1 MKPSI
6 FSYYSYRL
14 FLKAWFE
21 WKKVD
26 NPHFSHRTFAQK
38 ANLPSHNYVMRLV
51 SGERNLSESHL
62 QLIAEGLKLN
72 ADETRYFEL
81 LRELERESGSE
92 QKTAIFRNL
101 LDIKRKHH
109 TVLLSGDQLLFY
121 EKWYYP
127 LIWEMVVHWEY
138 ADDFAKIG
146 KMCIPS
152 LSEKEVRE
160 AVSLLISAGL
170 LEKHDDGTYH
180 QISPTLT
187 TGDEIVAGVVRNYH
201 RQHLIKSSQI
211 LDTIPPEQRDVSSVT
226 VPASQESFL
235 KMKKVIQD
243 CRKQLLEI
251 AASDPSPESVYLVG
265 FQLIPQTLPWSPHE

>member
-6 FSYYSYRL
+6 FSYYSYRI

-21 WKKVD
+21 WKKED

-72 ADETRYFEL
+72 ADETCYFQL

-127 LIWEMVVHWEY
+127 LIWEMIVHWEY

-146 KMCIPS
+146 KMCIPA

-160 AVSLLISAGL
+160 AVNLLIFAGL
-170 LEKHDDGTYH
+170 LGKNDDGTYR

-187 TGDEIVAGVVRNYH
+187 TGDEIVAGVVRHYH

-226 VPASQESFL
+226 VPVSQESFL